1 MIAAPAQR
9 RPHLLP
15 PQSTELERAFDETL
29 PAWDHLADAFTP
41 PSLGDPEGF
50 APWLA
55 AEYALAEF
63 APYFASTAELLQEG
77 LRWLFV
83 RGTAAA
89 ALQALGWVGFASAS
103 IEEEGP
109 YLHIDLGR
117 LATAAEMERVAHVVR
132 ASLPAHVAFYR
143 VHHGHDVRPVVLDRG
158 PALDSGMLDG
168 YSGVA
173 GESGVVESFGARRGG
188 TASAF
193 PASEGSLGA
202 QQVRV
207 SVSRYDDMPVL
218 DAWRLDSRVLSGL
231 SGGVMALSTYSSSA
245 PQTAAGAFVL
255 SGTPS
260 SASPWIAPAPL
271 VALSS
276 TAVTHE
282 AIPFHPP
289 RRWTGRWTGAW
300 RQHFTTTHT
309 EET

>member
-1 MIAAPAQR
+1 MIAAPAPR

-29 PAWDHLADAFTP
+29 PAWDALANAFTP
-41 PSLGDPEGF
+41 PSLGEPDGF

-89 ALQALGWVGFASAS
+89 ALQALGWVGFAGAA

-109 YLHIDLGR
+109 YLHIDLR
-117 LATAAEMERVAHVVR
+117 RFATATDMQRVAHVVR
-132 ASLPAHVAFYR
+132 ASMPAHVAFYR

-158 PALDSGMLDG
+158 PALDAGMLDG

-173 GESGVVESFGARRGG
+173 GESCVVESFGARSGG
-188 TASAF
+188 TAPAL
-193 PASEGSLGA
+193 PASAGSTGA
-202 QQVRV
+202 RQVRV
-207 SVSRYDDMPVL
+207 SVSRYDDMPLL
-218 DAWRLDSRVLSGL
+218 DAWRLDSRVLSGV
-231 SGGVMALSTYSSSA
+231 SGGVMALSTYSSNA
-245 PQTAAGAFVL
+245 LPAAAGAFAL
-255 SGTPS
+255 RSIPT
-260 SASPWIAPAPL
+260 SAAPWTAPTPWIAL
-271 VALSS
+271 CS
-276 TAVTHE
+276 TAVTRE
-282 AIPFHPP
+282 AMPIHPP
-289 RRWTGRWTGAW
+289 RRWAGRWTGPW

>member
-1 MIAAPAQR
+1 MIAAPALR

-29 PAWDHLADAFTP
+29 PAWDTLANAFTP
-41 PSLGDPEGF
+41 PSQGEPEGF

-55 AEYALAEF
+55 AEYALADF
-63 APYFASTAELLQEG
+63 APYFASTPELLQEG

-89 ALQALGWVGFASAS
+89 ALQALGWVGFAGAA

-117 LATAAEMERVAHVVR
+117 LATAAEMQRVAHVVR

-143 VHHGHDVRPVVLDRG
+143 VHHGHDVRPVVVDRG
-158 PALDSGMLDG
+158 PALDAGMLDG

-173 GESGVVESFGARRGG
+173 GASGIVESFGARRGG
-188 TASAF
+188 TAPAC
-193 PASEGSLGA
+193 PASSGSLGA
-202 QQVRV
+202 RQVRV

-231 SGGVMALSTYSSSA
+231 SGGVMALSTYSSNA
-245 PQTAAGAFVL
+245 PPTAAGAFTRR
-255 SGTPS
+255 GIPS

-271 VALSS
+271 IALRS
-276 TAVTHE
+276 TVVTHE
-282 AIPFHPP
+282 AVPIHPA
-289 RRWTGRWTGAW
+289 RRWAGRWTGAW